1 MQDKRG
7 MNKKVVSRSYI
18 FTNPDYKSNFT
29 PEPKP
34 FRSNFEAEP
43 FKTFKSTFGR
53 IKDIPLISYKGIR
66 IKVLGGS
73 KPVKIR
79 LIHTKNLALDIET
92 MPRIIHF
99 NKLTLP
105 VMENKV
111 IEEQV
116 KKNSLSLVNLFS
128 FRCQNSN
135 LRKRKDSE
143 NKNVS
148 DRDSK
153 ADLNE
158 FKKITPPLKANKYNQ
173 KEFNQENYNSN
184 FSKDGFG
191 YVNKNKVR
199 HRMGSIPN
207 NQFLQSDNLLKKR
220 STTEFLCSLPE
231 VQKIKEE
238 DRERQEDYKVRAFH
252 KKDNLL
258 SKKVW
263 EYHHLFSFIKLFYES
278 RVYRPELI
286 DKFNDKELSV
296 FCRLINIDPSLIHK
310 STSKEQILSQIKEI
324 FFGVEEKKKGYKI
337 TNNKRFVFRKIKG
350 LMIAMFNRQHI
361 KMKMTKRERDE
372 LFFFY
377 YFQNSKEYLQFS
389 EKEKK
394 DLRKFMSVYME
405 ANIELVWRFP
415 LFVKDFTIIFRNFR
429 EELKLSYFKKKLEK
443 YRAYLI
449 GLRNKDLIEINKTTL
464 PFQYMPLNHN
474 TIDQYI
480 EDFYGD
486 YGMFLNSDTKQS

>member
-1 MQDKRG
+1 MQDKRR
-7 MNKKVVSRSYI
+7 MNKNVISRSYI

-29 PEPKP
+29 PEPNP
-34 FRSNFEAEP
+34 FKSTFEAWP
-43 FKTFKSTFGR
+43 FKPFKSTFGR
-53 IKDIPLISYKGIR
+53 IKDIPLVSYKGIR
-66 IKVLGGS
+66 IKILGGS
-73 KPVKIR
+73 KPMNIR
-79 LIHTKNLALDIET
+79 LIHAKNLALDIET
-92 MPRIIHF
+92 MPRMIHF

-105 VMENKV
+105 VMENNV
-111 IEEQV
+111 IEQQV
-116 KKNSLSLVNLFS
+116 KRNSLSLVNLFS
-128 FRCQNSN
+128 FRCQNSD

-158 FKKITPPLKANKYNQ
+158 FKKKTAPLKIKNNNQ
-173 KEFNQENYNSN
+173 KEFNLENYNSD
-184 FSKDGFG
+184 FSKKEVGF
-191 YVNKNKVR
+191 VNKNEVQQ
-199 HRMGSIPN
+199 RMDSIHS
-207 NQFLQSDNLLKKR
+207 NQFLQADNLLKKR
-220 STTEFLCSLPE
+220 STAEFLCSLPE
-231 VQKIKEE
+231 VHKTKQE
-238 DRERQEDYKVRAFH
+238 DRDKQEDYSVRAFQ

-258 SKKVW
+258 SKEAW

-278 RVYRPELI
+278 RIYRPELI

-296 FCRLINIDPSLIHK
+296 FCRLININPSLIHK
-310 STSKEQILSQIKEI
+310 STLKEQILPQIKEI

-350 LMIAMFNRQHI
+350 LMIIKFNRQHI

-377 YFQNSKEYLQFS
+377 YFQNSKEYLQLS

-394 DLRKFMSVYME
+394 DLRNFMSVYME

-474 TIDQYI
+474 TIDQCI

-486 YGMFLNSDTKQS
+486 YGMFLNSDTKES